1 MTVRFVCPVCGR
13 KTVEVPRL
21 VADDSRSRSAAERT
35 SDQPLGAPPA
45 CTNGHAPAT
54 MRPA

>member
-1 MTVRFVCPVCGR
+1 MSVRFVCPVCGR
-13 KTVEVPRL
+13 RTVEVPRL
-21 VADDSRSRSAAERT
+21 AADDSRSRAEAERT
-35 SDQPLGAPPA
+35 GNQPLAAPPA